1 MIVRG
6 GELEPEG
13 LGISKLDETF
23 DTKLVKI
30 GDPDRFDDGP
40 QSLEALEEA
49 ARLIGE
55 GQLVAFPTETVYG
68 LGANGLDG
76 RAVAKIFAAKGR
88 PQDNPLILHIYSYED
103 LKQLTDTDIEPYRKL
118 MDNLWPGPLTLVFKR
133 SDAVPDRVTAG
144 GDTVGVRM
152 PSSPCCRAFLRACKL
167 PIAAPSANLSGR
179 PSATQA
185 GDVMADMSGKIPLI
199 LDGGP
204 SDIGIE
210 STVVDLS
217 SGKDKAL
224 VLRPGYYTPEDL
236 KDYLP
241 EIRLDKGLEQG
252 RIPKSPGQKY
262 KHYSPKAQLTV
273 FVGRREA
280 SEKAI
285 IDEYRARA
293 GVCRVGLL
301 LFMESVPVVLDA
313 IKKEGLPEPFYI
325 DQGPMTEPELM
336 GHSLFTSLREF
347 DREGVDE
354 ILGQG
359 LEDRGYGLSIMN
371 RMKKAAGGR
380 VKKV

>member
-1 MIVRG
+1 MMFIG
-6 GELEPEG
+6 GEMDPEG
-13 LGISKLDETF
+13 LGVSKLEEGF
-23 DTKLVKI
+23 ETKLLKI
-30 GDPDRFDDGP
+30 GNPDRFDEGTR
-40 QSLEALEEA
+40 SLEALEEA
-49 ARLIGE
+49 ARLIRE

-88 PQDNPLILHIYSYED
+88 PQDNPLILHIYSNKD
-103 LKQLTDTDIEPYRKL
+103 LEKLTDTDLKPYRKL
-118 MDNLWPGPLTLVFKR
+118 MEDLWPGPLTLVFKR
-133 SDAVPDRVTAG
+133 SESVPDRVTAG

-179 PSATQA
+179 PSPTQA
-185 GDVMADMSGKIPLI
+185 GDVMADMEGKIPLI

-224 VLRPGYYTPEDL
+224 VLRPGYYTLEDL
-236 KDYLP
+236 RAYLP
-241 EIRLDKGLEQG
+241 EIQLDKGLKQG
-252 RIPKSPGQKY
+252 HIPKSPGQKY

-273 FVGRREA
+273 FVGRQEA
-280 SEKAI
+280 GEKEI
-285 IDEYRARA
+285 IKEYIARS
-293 GVCRVGLL
+293 GNSRVGLL
-301 LFMESVPVVLDA
+301 LFRESVPAVLAA

-325 DQGPMTEPELM
+325 DQGPIREPEIM
-336 GHSLFTSLREF
+336 GHSLFTNLRLF

-354 ILGQG
+354 ILAQG
-359 LEDRGYGLSIMN
+359 LEDQGYSLSIMN
-371 RMKKAAGGR
+371 RMKKAAAGR
-380 VKKV
+380 VIKV